1 MEKIKIFLSDP
12 QVLFREG
19 MHFTLSGED
28 DFEVIGESTGNEEA
42 FAEIEAN
49 PPNIAVL
56 SFRDDNMEG
65 PVTTQRIK
73 RNFPSVSVVLI
84 IEKDAV
90 AQLFSAMKS
99 GAIACIDK
107 DINPDYLTELLR
119 VITQG
124 SQPIIDSL
132 LVPELAAMVLDN
144 FQDLAD
150 LDEQFEYVLARLAA
164 AEVKTLSSIAEGND
178 LEQCIARLNT
188 TEAKIRG
195 QLRSIIS
202 KLVANEQARSL
213 ILASQRGMIT
223 LLSGSPAG
231 IKLSEY
237 VTKQEFNEFK
247 KQLMER
253 LKAESGKSG

>member
-1 MEKIKIFLSDP
+1 METIKIFLSDP

-19 MHFTLSGED
+19 MHFTLSGEE

-42 FAEIEAN
+42 FAEIENN

-56 SFRDDNMEG
+56 SFRDNNMEG
-65 PVTTQRIK
+65 PVTTQRIR
-73 RNFPSVSVVLI
+73 RNFPSVSVVLV
-84 IEKDAV
+84 IEKDDV
-90 AQLFSAMKS
+90 EQLFSAMKS
-99 GAIACIDK
+99 GAISCIDK
-107 DINPDYLTELLR
+107 DINPDYLVELLR
-119 VITQG
+119 VIAQG

-132 LVPELAAMVLDN
+132 LIPELATMVLNN
-144 FQDLAD
+144 FQDLVD
-150 LDEQFEYVLARLAA
+150 LDEQLENMLARLAPG
-164 AEVKTLSSIAEGND
+164 EVKTLSCIADEND
-178 LEQCIARLNT
+178 LEQCITKLNT

-195 QLRSIIS
+195 QLRSILS

-231 IKLSEY
+231 VKLAEY

-253 LKAESGKSG
+253 LKV

>member
-28 DFEVIGESTGNEEA
+28 DFEVIGESTSNEEA
-42 FAEIEAN
+42 FAEIETN

-132 LVPELAAMVLDN
+132 LMPELAAMVLNN
-144 FQDLAD
+144 FQDLVE
-150 LDEQFEYVLARLAA
+150 LDEQFEYMLARLAT
-164 AEVKTLSSIAEGND
+164 AEVQTLSSIADGND
-178 LEQCIARLNT
+178 LEQCIAKLNT

-223 LLSGSPAG
+223 LLSGGPAG

-253 LKAESGKSG
+253 LKA